1 MFEGWETHST
11 GSDNLQIITVIL
23 KPEDNI
29 LLLLISCLKSCLAQ
43 AQLQKYW
50 SQRETAG
57 GSKNDR
63 KAVR

>member
-1 MFEGWETHST
+1 MCEGWETHST

-23 KPEDNI
+23 KPENNI
-29 LLLLISCLKSCLAQ
+29 LLLISYFKSCLAQ